1 MTQPKQQQNSPS
13 MRGKKSVPH
22 VQGEIVD
29 GPPMIYD
36 PSKGINA
43 FNADKAEKILIAM
56 SYNEAARQIS
66 SGTASASTINHFLKL
81 GSVREEVERLKLQN
95 EIALSKAKVKQL
107 AETAESAADSKRAI
121 EAFKSY
127 APSND

>member
-1 MTQPKQQQNSPS
+1 MTQPKQGQNKPS

-22 VQGEIVD
+22 VDGEIVD
-29 GPPMIYD
+29 STPIIYD

-43 FNADKAEKILIAM
+43 FNADRAEKILIAM
-56 SYNEAARQIS
+56 AYNEAARQIS

-95 EIALSKAKVKQL
+95 EIELSQAKVKQL
-107 AETAESAADSKRAI
+107 AENSESAADSKKAI
-121 EAFKSY
+121 EAFKGY
-127 APSND
+127 QATDD